1 MQVKVK
7 HTLALI
13 LALVLS
19 FGLVACNTDN
29 SAKTDKPEQTT
40 LAADDKVDE
49 KATEEETKAPTEAA
63 DKETETEAEEKEAKT
78 EAETEYEQI
87 FTGRQLNVVT
97 TSEKYQELFDL
108 FSAKTGAKV
117 EFLSMSSG
125 EVFSRVKAEGDSV
138 SLDVWF
144 GGGLDAFLA
153 AKEDGL
159 LEQYKPA
166 GIEDIRADYRDSDNY
181 WLSKGIT
188 VAGFIVNNDILE
200 EKGLDMPASWEDLAK
215 EEYKDEIIMS
225 NPAISGTNYAVVK
238 GLLDHYGEE
247 KGWDLIEKI
256 NANISFYGKRG
267 KDPQEKTVAGE
278 FAIGIIP
285 ADKSAFDA
293 AEEHNCTVVYPDAI
307 PWVPEGVAIFKNA
320 ENLDVAKAFI
330 DFMLEDDN
338 LQLLAELD
346 GKDPAQ
352 MVKPG
357 LKGAELGLPE
367 DKLIKEDLTTF
378 GSERDAILE
387 KFLEIAGDK
396 AESKD

>member
-7 HTLALI
+7 HTLALL

-19 FGLVACNTDN
+19 FSLVACNTDDP
-29 SAKTDKPEQTT
+29 SKKDKPEQTT
-40 LAADDKVDE
+40 LAAENKDKE
-49 KATEEETKAPTEAA
+49 KTSE
-63 DKETETEAEEKEAKT
+63 KETEAPAETTEAEKKETEKEAEK
-78 EAETEYEQI
+78 ETEDKQV
-87 FTGRQLNVVT
+87 FAGRQLNVVT
-97 TSEKYQELFDL
+97 TSEKYKELFDR

-215 EEYKDEIIMS
+215 EEYKDEVIMS
-225 NPAISGTNYAVVK
+225 NPAISGTNYAVIK
-238 GLLDHYGEE
+238 GLLDQYGEE
-247 KGWDLIEKI
+247 KGWELIEKI